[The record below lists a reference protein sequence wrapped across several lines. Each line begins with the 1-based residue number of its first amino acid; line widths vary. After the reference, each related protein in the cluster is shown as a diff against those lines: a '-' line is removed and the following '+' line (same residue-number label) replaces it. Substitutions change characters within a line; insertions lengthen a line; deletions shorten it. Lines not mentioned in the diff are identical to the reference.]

1 MFGTLNVAHDVRQ
14 QTPLKFVENRDL
26 SSALSRNS
34 REKPH
39 VSCEFCRS
47 RKVRCSGQPSGC
59 NRCQAVGTQ
68 CRYPPREPRRKNRAG
83 TGGDKTGTDTQSQK
97 PKSDSKPSNEQDQG
111 LKFSKRGTSE
121 EGDGSAPG
129 VDPQL
134 LDQEMKSN
142 SYWYQEF
149 GGHGLATPIS
159 PHSGEEQGSNDR
171 LDDWLDTN
179 GILESEFPSIP
190 GRVDDFHHFN
200 TDMLNFGTVDGGN
213 DNYFNALRQS
223 APTTP
228 ALVNFPDH
236 MVLFEAPASIP
247 ERNPSNKNASNH
259 QETLRHLSP
268 LSSCPS
274 SHNPAT
280 PSTAEDTQMANMAE
294 LSVTSGSC
302 GCLQLAA
309 CLLEE
314 LGTKAAAGDRDRVRM
329 DVLLGDFRDALT
341 QCTDILD
348 CERCVEAREINM
360 LLAMSA
366 KYTSTMCQRL
376 AVCYAELKRARGSE
390 KDGGGVGDL
399 RFSTYQ
405 IESLKEQ
412 VEVLGCLVMVQI
424 DDFAQ
429 IIARLK
435 TRPGIRKGHLT
446 LLAEARNKVN
456 ALQVLFRG
464 RQDSSFVNS
473 VNNMY

>member
-1 MFGTLNVAHDVRQ
+1 M
-14 QTPLKFVENRDL
+14 
-26 SSALSRNS
+26 
-34 REKPH
+34 
-39 VSCEFCRS
+39 
-47 RKVRCSGQPSGC
+47 
-59 NRCQAVGTQ
+59 
-68 CRYPPREPRRKNRAG
+68 
-83 TGGDKTGTDTQSQK
+83 
-97 PKSDSKPSNEQDQG
+97 
-111 LKFSKRGTSE
+111 
-121 EGDGSAPG
+121 
-129 VDPQL
+129 
-134 LDQEMKSN
+134 
-142 SYWYQEF
+142 
-149 GGHGLATPIS
+149 
-159 PHSGEEQGSNDR
+159 
-171 LDDWLDTN
+171 
-179 GILESEFPSIP
+179 
-190 GRVDDFHHFN
+190 
-200 TDMLNFGTVDGGN
+200 
-213 DNYFNALRQS
+213 
-223 APTTP
+223 
-228 ALVNFPDH
+228 NFPDH

-259 QETLRHLSP
+259 RETLRHLSP

-314 LGTKAAAGDRDRVRM
+314 LGTKAAAGDRDRDRVRM

-376 AVCYAELKRARGSE
+376 AVCYADLKRARGSE

-446 LLAEARNKVN
+446 LLAEARNKIN
-456 ALQVLFRG
+456 ALQVLLRG
-464 RQDSSFVNS
+464 RQDSSFGNS